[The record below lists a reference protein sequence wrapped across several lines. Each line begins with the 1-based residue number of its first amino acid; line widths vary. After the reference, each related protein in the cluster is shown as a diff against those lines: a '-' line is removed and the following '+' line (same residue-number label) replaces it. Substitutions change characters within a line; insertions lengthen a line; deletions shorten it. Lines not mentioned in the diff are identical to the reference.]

1 MNTNNKIMSY
11 SERHPFVTMVLFAL
25 LFLAF
30 LSFIQK
36 DKEIETVKH
45 YLTNTENGDFFT
57 SPCEDYFNKNKEL
70 EVIKY
75 NSQKICSDLTRVV
88 NEANKNA
95 IEVMYVTDRE
105 NYERYRQSKE

>member
-1 MNTNNKIMSY
+1 MSY

-45 YLTNTENGDFFT
+45 YLTNTEDGDFFT

-75 NSQKICSDLTRVV
+75 NSKKICSDLTKVV
-88 NEANKNA
+88 DEANKNT
-95 IEVMYVTDRE
+95 IEVMYDTERE
-105 NYERYRQSKE
+105 NYRDYKESQQ